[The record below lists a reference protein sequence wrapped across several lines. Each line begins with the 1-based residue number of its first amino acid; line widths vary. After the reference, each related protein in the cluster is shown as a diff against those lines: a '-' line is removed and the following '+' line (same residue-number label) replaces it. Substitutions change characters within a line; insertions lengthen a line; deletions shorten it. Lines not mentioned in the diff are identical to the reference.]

1 VSEVDD
7 MRAAALD
14 AYLDERVAH
23 GFRVETRTRTQAVI
37 HRRRRA
43 YLPLFWLRTAA
54 GHERHVVSVTHD
66 GAITTA
72 EAQPVR
78 W

>member
-1 VSEVDD
+1 MSTVDD

-14 AYLDERVAH
+14 AYLADRTAH
-23 GFRVETRTRTQAVI
+23 GFRVETRSRTQAVI

-43 YLPLFWLRTAA
+43 YIPLWWLGRTV
-54 GHERHVVSVTHD
+54 GRERHVVSVTHD
-66 GAITTA
+66 GAITTHA
-72 EAQPVR
+72 AQPVR

>member
-1 VSEVDD
+1 MSEVDD

-14 AYLDERVAH
+14 AYLAERTAH
-23 GFRVETRTRTQAVI
+23 GFRVETRSRTQAII

-43 YLPLFWLRTAA
+43 YLPPWWPGASK
-54 GHERHVVSVTHD
+54 GQERHVVSVTHD
-66 GAITTA
+66 GAITTD

>member
-1 VSEVDD
+1 MSSVDD

-14 AYLDERVAH
+14 AYLADRTAH
-23 GFRVETRTRTQAVI
+23 GFRVETRSRTQAVI
-37 HRRRRA
+37 HRHRRA
-43 YLPLFWLRTAA
+43 YLPLRWLGKSA
-54 GHERHVVSVTHD
+54 GSERHVVSVTHD
-66 GAITTA
+66 GSITTH

>member
-1 VSEVDD
+1 VSTVDD

-14 AYLDERVAH
+14 AYLAERAAH
-23 GFRVETRTRTQAVI
+23 GFRVESRSRTQAVI

-43 YLPLFWLRTAA
+43 YLPLRWLGRAV
-54 GHERHVVSVTHD
+54 GSERHVVSVTHD
-66 GAITTA
+66 GTITTH